1 MKKISLVRFTQ
12 SLNWIWVVITLLVF
26 SLLIKLGTWQQ
37 DRANEKEQRLKRIE
51 ALTEQKALALDALL
65 VKGEINEAHLND
77 LPVELKGSFLPEI
90 IFLLDNQPSDGQ
102 LGYKV
107 FQVFKHGEHA
117 VLVNLGWVLGSNSRD
132 KLPDVTAL
140 SGEMTLSGHI
150 RFIDIGV
157 LLKEQKFTSPSWPL
171 RVQQIEIDKFSRL
184 INKQLLPFAVYLD
197 KKVSIGY
204 KKNWQPVVMPPEKH
218 RGYAFQWFSLACAWL
233 MLMIWAAF
241 KSHQSDEH
249 HNKN

>member
-37 DRANEKEQRLKRIE
+37 ERANEKEQRLKRIE

-107 FQVFKHGEHA
+107 FQVFKHDEHA

>member
-1 MKKISLVRFTQ
+1 M
-12 SLNWIWVVITLLVF
+12 
-26 SLLIKLGTWQQ
+26 
-37 DRANEKEQRLKRIE
+37 
-51 ALTEQKALALDALL
+51 
-65 VKGEINEAHLND
+65 
-77 LPVELKGSFLPEI
+77 
-90 IFLLDNQPSDGQ
+90 
-102 LGYKV
+102 
-107 FQVFKHGEHA
+107 
-117 VLVNLGWVLGSNSRD
+117 
-132 KLPDVTAL
+132 
-140 SGEMTLSGHI
+140 
-150 RFIDIGV
+150 
-157 LLKEQKFTSPSWPL
+157 
-171 RVQQIEIDKFSRL
+171 QQIEIDKFSRL